1 MEDQKL
7 RDHALKV
14 DDEYRHLFQKHRG
27 CEDKLERLEH
37 HFYLSDA
44 EKLEKTNLKKQKLQL
59 KDRMQEILNK
69 YKGELAGQR
78 V

>member
-1 MEDQKL
+1 MEDQRL
-7 RDHALKV
+7 RDHALSV
-14 DDEYRHLFQKHRG
+14 DEEYRHLLLKHRG
-27 CEDKLERLEH
+27 CEEKLDKLEHR
-37 HFYLSDA
+37 FYLTDA

-69 YKGELAGQR
+69 YKEELAGEP